1 MIDHIVPPLPI
12 VLIDDELQIL
22 RSYEITLRMAG
33 FTNVVAIGR
42 SSEAMATLEAR
53 GAELVLLDLTM
64 PPPTGEELLEQMAE
78 SFPAVSVVVITG
90 NDNAETAV
98 RCMKLG
104 ASDYLVKPVTKDRLI
119 TTVRQVLGQR
129 AVQQENRR
137 LTQYLRQGRLEQPEA
152 FSEIVTNNAGMHAV
166 FRYAEAVS
174 PSSQPV
180 LITGETGVGKELLAR
195 AIHRASGRSGELVP
209 VNVAG
214 VEPQVLDDTL
224 FGHARGAFTGA
235 NQPRGGLVERAH
247 RGTLFLDEI
256 GDLPMQAQVKLLRLL
271 QDGQYYPLGQDRP
284 KTADIRVIAATHR
297 DLDTL
302 QQDGSFR
309 RDLYYR
315 LCAHHVTIPPLR
327 QRLNDV
333 PLLVHSFAAEVAK
346 EMGQETPE
354 IPPQALQELCSHSFP
369 GNVRELRSLVFD
381 AMRVHG
387 ALRETIPVFRAPA
400 HGSEP
405 QSTPSLPGEA
415 GLMFGS
421 TLPTIEEAKD
431 LLIEEALRRT
441 GGNKSLAAQLLGLT
455 RQALNKRQ
463 RQRDSKEHD
472 SGN

>member
-1 MIDHIVPPLPI
+1 MSDHLVPPLPI

-22 RSYEITLRMAG
+22 RSYEIALRMAG
-33 FTNVVAIGR
+33 FTNLLAIGK
-42 SSEAMATLEAR
+42 SSEVMATLEAR
-53 GAELVLLDLTM
+53 SAELVLLDLTM

-78 SFPAVSVVVITG
+78 SFPAISVVVITG

-104 ASDYLVKPVTKDRLI
+104 AADYLIKPVAKDRLI

-129 AVQQENRR
+129 AIQQENRR
-137 LTQYLRQGRLEQPEA
+137 LTQYLRQGRLEHPEA
-152 FSEIVTNNAGMHAV
+152 FAHIVTNHASMHAV
-166 FRYAEAVS
+166 FRYAEAVA

-195 AIHRASGRSGELVP
+195 AIHRASGRPGELVP

-297 DLDTL
+297 DLDAL
-302 QQDGSFR
+302 QRDGSFR

-327 QRLNDV
+327 QRLDDV
-333 PLLVHSFAAEVAK
+333 PLLVHSFAAEVSE
-346 EMGQETPE
+346 EMGQEPPE
-354 IPPQALQELCSHSFP
+354 IPMQALGELSCHSFP

-381 AMRVHG
+381 AMRIRG
-387 ALRETIPVFRAPA
+387 AFPESIPVFRAPERGA
-400 HGSEP
+400 LQP
-405 QSTPSLPGEA
+405 IPAPLPGEA
-415 GLMFGS
+415 GLMFGA

-441 GGNKSLAAQLLGLT
+441 GGNKSLAAQMIGVT

-463 RQRDSKEHD
+463 RQRDGKEH
-472 SGN
+472 